1 MLLKN
6 ALDLRNLLRES
17 KVIMAYNG
25 SVSDELMLTLAD
37 MLKARLI
44 AQDDSKRSKLFFLCS
59 CKVFKN

>member
-1 MLLKN
+1 MQLKQ
-6 ALDLRNLLRES
+6 ASELRNLLRAN

-44 AQDDSKRSKLFFLCS
+44 ANDDSKRSKLIF
-59 CKVFKN
+59 